1 MLNID
6 AAKNYLIGQKKK
18 KSCTMGT
25 GIFYLF
31 ILFLFIYFLSQTIVC
46 NRFNSLKSD
55 CLKYIC
61 GHFDH
66 LIVASG
72 YII

>member
-6 AAKNYLIGQKKK
+6 AVKNYLIGQKKK
-18 KSCTMGT
+18 KNPVLWVQE
-25 GIFYLF
+25 FF
-31 ILFLFIYFLSQTIVC
+31 YFLSQTIVC

>member
-1 MLNID
+1 MQQKIQ
-6 AAKNYLIGQKKK
+6 IQMQKK
-18 KSCTMGT
+18 
-25 GIFYLF
+25 
-31 ILFLFIYFLSQTIVC
+31 ILYYGYRNFLFIFYFLSQTIVC